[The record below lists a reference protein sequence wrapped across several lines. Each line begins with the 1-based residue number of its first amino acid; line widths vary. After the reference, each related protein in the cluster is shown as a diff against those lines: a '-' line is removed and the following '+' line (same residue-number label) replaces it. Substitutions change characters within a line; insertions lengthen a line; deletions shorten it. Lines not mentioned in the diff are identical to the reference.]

1 VPGTAALRDCVG
13 PAAGG
18 LDRLTAARSL
28 TVAVARGAGWDL
40 PSDLRAGAGAVH
52 DGLAR
57 LELPAAWCTP
67 YLLGALYEA
76 TLPAEA
82 RATGAHYTAPEI
94 AAGVVGLV
102 GPLPPPPGRGATPG
116 TTDGSGPV
124 VWDPACGGGAFLLAA
139 ADALLGAGHRP
150 ERVVAELIWGT
161 DLDPGAVTVAE
172 AALVFWAWR
181 HGVPVARPGRHLVV
195 ADALLAPRPG
205 PPEGFDLVVGNPP
218 FQGQLTGGAV
228 RTNAERV
235 ALQAAW
241 GGVVGPY
248 TDTAALFLVAGV
260 RALAPGGALAMVQP
274 TSVLSARD
282 AGPARAAAT
291 AGAELVG
298 LWVAVEPVF
307 DAAVDVCAPVLR
319 RPVSDPTGA
328 EHEPETGIGDVDTV
342 TAGPVPSSVTSSVTS
357 SVPVRRWRGRSF
369 EPLPGPYHVPP
380 ATGSRGSPAPW
391 SALAL
396 GALGVPDPTHRSGG
410 RLGDLATASAGFR
423 DEYYGLVDH
432 VHEAPVGGDLPDHL
446 APLVTSGLVD
456 PGRCAWGGRR
466 ARFGGRSWD
475 RPVVDRRT
483 LAGAGGRA
491 AAWAASTAA
500 PKVVVAS
507 QTRVG
512 EAAVDERGS
521 WVASTPAVVVRADPD
536 RLWEVAAVICSPVAS
551 AVLLAAT
558 AGSGRS
564 ADAIRP
570 TVHSVLDL
578 PLPIDG
584 EAWRLGAAALRA
596 GDLDTFATAMATAY
610 GRPAVGPLE
619 AWWHDRLPSIPPLPS
634 RPSTPSTPSVA
645 SVPPPGSEPG
655 SGPPA

>member
-1 VPGTAALRDCVG
+1 VPGTAALRD
-13 PAAGG
+13 
-18 LDRLTAARSL
+18 
-28 TVAVARGAGWDL
+28 
-40 PSDLRAGAGAVH
+40 GAVH

-82 RATGAHYTAPEI
+82 RATGAHYTAREI

-102 GPLPPPPGRGATPG
+102 GPLRPPFGHGATPG
-116 TTDGSGPV
+116 ATDGSGPV

-139 ADALLGAGHRP
+139 ADALLAAGHRP
-150 ERVVAELIWGT
+150 ERVVGELIWGT

-172 AALVFWAWR
+172 AALVFWAWC
-181 HGVPVARPGRHLVV
+181 HGVPAARPVGHLVV

-248 TDTAALFLVAGV
+248 TDTAALFLVAGA

-319 RPVSDPTGA
+319 RPAPDPTGR
-328 EHEPETGIGDVDTV
+328 EPEPGIVDLDAAE
-342 TAGPVPSSVTSSVTS
+342 AGPGPSSA
-357 SVPVRRWRGRSF
+357 PVQRWRGRSF

-380 ATGSRGSPAPW
+380 ATGSQGSPAPW

-410 RLGDLATASAGFR
+410 RLGDVATASAGFR

-432 VHEAPVGGDLPDHL
+432 VHEAPVVGDLPDHL

-512 EAAVDERGS
+512 EATVDEQGS

-578 PLPIDG
+578 PLPVDG
-584 EAWRLGAAALRA
+584 GAWRLGAAALRA
-596 GDLDTFATAMATAY
+596 GELDTFAAAMATAY

-619 AWWHDRLPSIPPLPS
+619 AWWHDRLPS
-634 RPSTPSTPSVA
+634 TPSTPSQSVQPIP
-645 SVPPPGSEPG
+645 SVPPSVPPSGPG

>member
-1 VPGTAALRDCVG
+1 
-13 PAAGG
+13 
-18 LDRLTAARSL
+18 
-28 TVAVARGAGWDL
+28 
-40 PSDLRAGAGAVH
+40 
-52 DGLAR
+52 
-57 LELPAAWCTP
+57 
-67 YLLGALYEA
+67 
-76 TLPAEA
+76 
-82 RATGAHYTAPEI
+82 
-94 AAGVVGLV
+94 
-102 GPLPPPPGRGATPG
+102 
-116 TTDGSGPV
+116 
-124 VWDPACGGGAFLLAA
+124 
-139 ADALLGAGHRP
+139 
-150 ERVVAELIWGT
+150 
-161 DLDPGAVTVAE
+161 
-172 AALVFWAWR
+172 
-181 HGVPVARPGRHLVV
+181 
-195 ADALLAPRPG
+195 
-205 PPEGFDLVVGNPP
+205 
-218 FQGQLTGGAV
+218 
-228 RTNAERV
+228 
-235 ALQAAW
+235 
-241 GGVVGPY
+241 
-248 TDTAALFLVAGV
+248 
-260 RALAPGGALAMVQP
+260 
-274 TSVLSARD
+274 
-282 AGPARAAAT
+282 
-291 AGAELVG
+291 
-298 LWVAVEPVF
+298 VAVEPVF

-319 RPVSDPTGA
+319 RPAPDPTGR
-328 EHEPETGIGDVDTV
+328 EPEPGIVDLDAAE
-342 TAGPVPSSVTSSVTS
+342 AGPGPSSA
-357 SVPVRRWRGRSF
+357 PVQRWRGRSF

-380 ATGSRGSPAPW
+380 ATGSQGSPAPW

-410 RLGDLATASAGFR
+410 RLGDVATASAGFR

-432 VHEAPVGGDLPDHL
+432 VHEAPVVGDLPDHL

-512 EAAVDERGS
+512 EATVDEQGS

-578 PLPIDG
+578 PLPVDG
-584 EAWRLGAAALRA
+584 GAWRLGAAALRA
-596 GDLDTFATAMATAY
+596 GELDTFAAAMATAY

-619 AWWHDRLPSIPPLPS
+619 AWWHDRLPS
-634 RPSTPSTPSVA
+634 TPSTPSQSVQPIP
-645 SVPPPGSEPG
+645 SVPPSGPG